1 MATLIQS
8 KQIQGVVTASVIEGD
23 FVTQGSITGSSI
35 SASQVLGVKY
45 DDIEGTPNFIGGT
58 GITITEVGDTITITN
73 TGGGGGV
80 SGSSELISSVAQLNA
95 YTASTD
101 IRLDG
106 LSSQTGSYLTSLPTN
121 LVSGSDQLTSSYD
134 QRYALSG
141 SVGGDS
147 TDISSLNNYT
157 SSTDSRLDTIETFT
171 SSIEGRI
178 TTLENQ
184 TDNTGSDNQTLTIVG
199 DQLTIVGGNT
209 ITIPTG
215 SGGIS
220 TDISSLNSFT
230 ASYFTDSS
238 SFDSRITTEKDRVD
252 DILSGANADY
262 DTFKEIVDLI
272 NSVDTTNDQAF
283 ASFYTASNDKF
294 ESLETFTESIE
305 GRIATLENQ
314 TDNTG
319 SDSQTLSIVG
329 DQLTIVGGNTITI
342 PTGSELPSG
351 LISGSSQI
359 TELGF
364 TSESTDISSLNEFT
378 QSYFTDS
385 ASFDTRIDNLVS
397 STVPQGTISGSDQL
411 TSSYDL
417 RYLLSGSDLS
427 VPFNGNRD
435 VTNQYLGVSG
445 DNFGT
450 TGSLKDFIEA
460 VFFPNTLPT
469 ITYSNRD
476 VDISGSVSGAV
487 AIDVTL
493 TDTENNG
500 PFSFSIN
507 GGDSDLFDVIPQN
520 ADSSSW
526 DIIIATSSLDIGTY
540 EITGSATDNTNE
552 PTILSTTFTVTPVNN
567 FGEVYVY
574 TNDRGAGFLTPSNY
588 TSVMGGTTV
597 ATNGDTPPEFISFD
611 TGSILDKIGQ
621 SLGDSTIDVSAGGN
635 TFTLTRRVLS
645 SGSNLSQVLEN
656 ASVFNGDGEVQEQLL
671 VMFASGSDMGGIPTS
686 IAQSFGGSTTG
697 EYVLNVND
705 AGTFA
710 TTISDAQINS
720 ITLDTPHLGFS
731 EWFIIGRTGSNTASS
746 YEIRLT
752 PSSGSA
758 PTS

>member
-417 RYLLSGSDLS
+417 RYL
-427 VPFNGNRD
+427 
-435 VTNQYLGVSG
+435 
-445 DNFGT
+445 
-450 TGSLKDFIEA
+450 
-460 VFFPNTLPT
+460 
-469 ITYSNRD
+469 
-476 VDISGSVSGAV
+476 
-487 AIDVTL
+487 
-493 TDTENNG
+493 
-500 PFSFSIN
+500 
-507 GGDSDLFDVIPQN
+507 
-520 ADSSSW
+520 
-526 DIIIATSSLDIGTY
+526 
-540 EITGSATDNTNE
+540 
-552 PTILSTTFTVTPVNN
+552 
-567 FGEVYVY
+567 
-574 TNDRGAGFLTPSNY
+574 
-588 TSVMGGTTV
+588 
-597 ATNGDTPPEFISFD
+597 
-611 TGSILDKIGQ
+611 
-621 SLGDSTIDVSAGGN
+621 
-635 TFTLTRRVLS
+635 
-645 SGSNLSQVLEN
+645 
-656 ASVFNGDGEVQEQLL
+656 
-671 VMFASGSDMGGIPTS
+671 
-686 IAQSFGGSTTG
+686 
-697 EYVLNVND
+697 
-705 AGTFA
+705 
-710 TTISDAQINS
+710 
-720 ITLDTPHLGFS
+720 
-731 EWFIIGRTGSNTASS
+731 
-746 YEIRLT
+746 
-752 PSSGSA
+752 
-758 PTS
+758 

>member
-1 MATLIQS
+1 
-8 KQIQGVVTASVIEGD
+8 
-23 FVTQGSITGSSI
+23 
-35 SASQVLGVKY
+35 
-45 DDIEGTPNFIGGT
+45 
-58 GITITEVGDTITITN
+58 
-73 TGGGGGV
+73 
-80 SGSSELISSVAQLNA
+80 
-95 YTASTD
+95 
-101 IRLDG
+101 
-106 LSSQTGSYLTSLPTN
+106 
-121 LVSGSDQLTSSYD
+121 
-134 QRYALSG
+134 
-141 SVGGDS
+141 
-147 TDISSLNNYT
+147 
-157 SSTDSRLDTIETFT
+157 
-171 SSIEGRI
+171 
-178 TTLENQ
+178 
-184 TDNTGSDNQTLTIVG
+184 
-199 DQLTIVGGNT
+199 
-209 ITIPTG
+209 
-215 SGGIS
+215 
-220 TDISSLNSFT
+220 
-230 ASYFTDSS
+230 
-238 SFDSRITTEKDRVD
+238 
-252 DILSGANADY
+252 
-262 DTFKEIVDLI
+262 
-272 NSVDTTNDQAF
+272 
-283 ASFYTASNDKF
+283 
-294 ESLETFTESIE
+294 
-305 GRIATLENQ
+305 
-314 TDNTG
+314 
-319 SDSQTLSIVG
+319 
-329 DQLTIVGGNTITI
+329 
-342 PTGSELPSG
+342 
-351 LISGSSQI
+351 
-359 TELGF
+359 
-364 TSESTDISSLNEFT
+364 
-378 QSYFTDS
+378 
-385 ASFDTRIDNLVS
+385 
-397 STVPQGTISGSDQL
+397 
-411 TSSYDL
+411 
-417 RYLLSGSDLS
+417 
-427 VPFNGNRD
+427 
-435 VTNQYLGVSG
+435 LGVSG

-552 PTILSTTFTVTPVNN
+552 PTTLSTTFTVTPVNN

>member
-1 MATLIQS
+1 MASLIQS
-8 KQIQGVVTASVIEGD
+8 KQIQGIVTASVIEGD
-23 FVTQGSITGSSI
+23 FAISGSLNVSGSGIFTNDVTASGVI

-45 DDIEGTPNFIGGT
+45 EDIEGTPNFIEGS
-58 GITITEVGDTITITN
+58 GILISQVGNDITITN

-80 SGSSELISSVAQLNA
+80 SGSAELIASVALLNA

-106 LSSQTGSYLTSLPTN
+106 LSSQTGSYLTSLPSG

-141 SVGGDS
+141 SIGGGS
-147 TDISSLNNYT
+147 TDISSLNDYT
-157 SSTDSRLDTIETFT
+157 SSTDSRLTNIESFS
-171 SSIEGRI
+171 SSIESRVS
-178 TTLENQ
+178 TLEGQ
-184 TDNTGSDNQTLTIVG
+184 TDNTGSDTQSLSIVG
-199 DQLTIVGGNT
+199 NQLSISDGNT
-209 ITIPTG
+209 VTIPTG
-215 SGGIS
+215 SGGGTSDFTQLTNVPSGLVSSSEQILGGTGILS
-220 TDISSLNSFT
+220 GSHTDISSLN
-230 ASYFTDSS
+230 
-238 SFDSRITTEKDRVD
+238 
-252 DILSGANADY
+252 
-262 DTFKEIVDLI
+262 
-272 NSVDTTNDQAF
+272 
-283 ASFYTASNDKF
+283 
-294 ESLETFTESIE
+294 TFTSSIE
-305 GRIATLENQ
+305 SRVSTLEGQ

-329 DQLTIVGGNTITI
+329 DQLTINGGNTVTI

-351 LISGSSQI
+351 VISGSSQI

-364 TSESTDISSLNEFT
+364 TSESTDISSLNDFT

-385 ASFDTRIDNLVS
+385 SSFDTRIDNLVS

-411 TSSYDL
+411 TGSYDL

-427 VPFNGNRD
+427 VSFNGDRE
-435 VTNQYLGVSG
+435 VTNQDLGVSG

-469 ITYSNRD
+469 ITYSERD
-476 VDISGSVSGAV
+476 VDVSGSVSGSV

-500 PFSFSIN
+500 PFSFSIS
-507 GGDSDLFDVIPQN
+507 GGDSNLFDVVPQN

-526 DIIIATSSLDIGTY
+526 DIIIATSSLQVGTY
-540 EITGSATDNTNE
+540 EITGSASDNTNE
-552 PTILSTTFTVTPVNN
+552 ATILSTTFTVSPIND
-567 FGEVYVY
+567 FAEVYVY
-574 TNDRGAGFLTPSNY
+574 TNDRGAGALTPSNY
-588 TSVMGGTTV
+588 NSVMGGTTV
-597 ATNGDTPPEFISFD
+597 ATNGDTPSEFTSFD

-635 TFTLTRRVLS
+635 TFTLTRRVLT

-656 ASVFNGDGEVQEQLL
+656 AGAFDGDGGVQEQLL

-686 IAQSFGGSTTG
+686 IAQSFGGSTIG

-710 TTISDAQINS
+710 NTISDAQINS